1 MLILNNDDVRAVLT
15 MEMAIDA
22 LKQSYREIVEGE
34 GICRPRIDLR
44 FPTNDPSRIYQW
56 GTMEGG
62 SANTGYFATR
72 MKSDIRFQADYEGVE
87 THEK

>member
-22 LKQSYREIVEGE
+22 LKQSYREIVDGE

-44 FPTNDPSRIYQW
+44 FPTTTLPESTSGAPWR
-56 GTMEGG
+56 EGRP
-62 SANTGYFATR
+62 TPAT
-72 MKSDIRFQADYEGVE
+72 SPPG
-87 THEK
+87 